1 MAHTQIIAAISFLAA
16 SLLLATH
23 APRAQDSSSK
33 PIKLLV
39 GASPGGTTDTMAR
52 AIASPLSASLGR
64 SMIVENRPGAGGNL
78 AADAVAK
85 SPADG
90 STLLVAQPYHQR
102 HALSQAAVRSD
113 HRLHADQHDRDRAE
127 SAGQPSETAG
137 TGPRIEG
144 ATPAGMSAVDFAAFV
159 RADVARWAPIVRQSG
174 ARLD

>member
-1 MAHTQIIAAISFLAA
+1 MAHTQIIAAINLLAA
-16 SLLLATH
+16 SLLLAAH
-23 APRAQDSSSK
+23 AARAQDFSSK
-33 PIKLLV
+33 P
-39 GASPGGTTDTMAR
+39 
-52 AIASPLSASLGR
+52 
-64 SMIVENRPGAGGNL
+64 
-78 AADAVAK
+78 
-85 SPADG
+85 
-90 STLLVAQPYHQR
+90 
-102 HALSQAAVRSD
+102 QAAVRSD